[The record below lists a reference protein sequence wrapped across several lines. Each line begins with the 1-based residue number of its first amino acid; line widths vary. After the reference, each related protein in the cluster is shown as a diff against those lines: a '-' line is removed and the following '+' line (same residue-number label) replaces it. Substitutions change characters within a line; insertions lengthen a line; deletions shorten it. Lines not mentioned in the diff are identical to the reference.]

1 MLNSGGMQLATVTA
15 LSIDSVAIDVEDR
28 IRRVLELERDRW
40 TAVDGWLA
48 EPIGLLADY
57 VLAGGKR
64 LRPLF
69 CRLGYL
75 GAGGDPDAGEWL
87 DVAAGLEL
95 LHAFALL
102 HDDVMD
108 GSAVRRG
115 RQALH
120 RRLADDH
127 AEGGWRGDARR
138 FGEGVAVL
146 LGDLAFACADR
157 LVRNAGATVGAVW
170 DELRIELMMGQ
181 YLDVAAAARGGAPT
195 ERALRVA
202 RYKSGAYSVERP
214 LHLGAAQ
221 AGGTAA
227 LREAYT
233 AFGRPLGE
241 AFQLRDDLLGVFGDE
256 STTGKPV
263 GEDLREGK
271 PTVLLALAFAQAPIS
286 AAGLLARVG
295 ATDLTAGEVAR
306 LRDLFLDC
314 GAAAGVERMIDERQA
329 RAFDALQTMDVPDAV
344 RDGLHALALRSI
356 WRDH

>member
-1 MLNSGGMQLATVTA
+1 MQTVSVSA
-15 LSIDSVAIDVEDR
+15 LSLDSVAVDVETR
-28 IRRVLELERDRW
+28 IRRVLAGERDRW

-48 EPIGLLADY
+48 EPIELLADY

-87 DVAAGLEL
+87 DVAAGLEF

-108 GSAVRRG
+108 GSAMRRG
-115 RQALH
+115 RPALH
-120 RRLADDH
+120 RVLAADH
-127 AEGGWRGDARR
+127 ARCRWRGDARR

-157 LVRNAGATVGAVW
+157 LIRGAGPAVGVVW

-181 YLDVAAAARGGAPT
+181 YLDVAGAARGGAPAG
-195 ERALRVA
+195 RALLVA

-221 AGGTAA
+221 AGASA
-227 LREAYT
+227 SLREAFT
-233 AFGRPLGE
+233 AFGKPLGE
-241 AFQLRDDLLGVFGDE
+241 AFQLRDDVLGVFGDE
-256 STTGKPV
+256 GATGKPV

-271 PTVLLALAFAQAPIS
+271 PTVLLALAHAWAPAS
-286 AAGLLARVG
+286 AAELLARVG
-295 ATDLTAGEVAR
+295 SPDLSGSEVAE
-306 LRDLFLDC
+306 LRAVLVDC
-314 GAAAGVERMIDERQA
+314 GALAGVERMIDERHAQA
-329 RAFDALQTMDVPDAV
+329 LDTLETLDVSEPV
-344 RDGLHALALRSI
+344 RDGLGVLAGRCI
-356 WRDH
+356 WRDR

>member
-1 MLNSGGMQLATVTA
+1 MQLATVTTR
-15 LSIDSVAIDVEDR
+15 SIDSVAIDVEDR
-28 IRRVLELERDRW
+28 IRRVLEVERDRW

-48 EPIGLLADY
+48 EPIELLADY

-69 CRLGYL
+69 CCLGYL
-75 GAGGDPDAGEWL
+75 GAGGDPESGEWL
-87 DVAAGLEL
+87 DIAAGLEL

-115 RQALH
+115 RPALH
-120 RRLADDH
+120 RRLAADH
-127 AEGGWRGDARR
+127 AVGGWRGDARR

-157 LVRNAGATVGAVW
+157 LVRSAGATVGAVW

-181 YLDVAAAARGGAPT
+181 YLDVKAAARGRAPT
-195 ERALRVA
+195 ERALIVA

-227 LREAYT
+227 LRDAYT

-241 AFQLRDDLLGVFGDE
+241 AFQLRDDVLGVFGDE
-256 STTGKPV
+256 MTTGKPV

-271 PTVLLALAFAQAPIS
+271 PTVLLALALAQSPSS

-295 ATDLTAGEVAR
+295 ADDLTVEEVVR
-306 LRDLFLDC
+306 LRELFVDC
-314 GAAAGVERMIDERQA
+314 GAAAGVERMIDERHA
-329 RAFDALQTMDVPDAV
+329 SALDALHAMDVPESV
-344 RDGLHALALRSI
+344 RDCLRVLAARCT
-356 WRDH
+356 WRDD

>member
-1 MLNSGGMQLATVTA
+1 MQVAVLPAPR
-15 LSIDSVAIDVEDR
+15 LESVAGDVEAH
-28 IRRVLELERDRW
+28 IRRILDDERARWSVVDDRL
-40 TAVDGWLA
+40 T
-48 EPIGLLADY
+48 EPIDLLADY

-69 CRLGYL
+69 CRYGFL
-75 GAGGDPDAGEWL
+75 GAGGDAARRDWL

-108 GSAVRRG
+108 GSDRRRG
-115 RQALH
+115 RPALH
-120 RRLADDH
+120 CRLAADH
-127 AEGGWRGDARR
+127 ARGGWRGEPRR

-157 LVRNAGATVGAVW
+157 LVRGAGAAVGAVW
-170 DELRIELMMGQ
+170 DDLRIELMMGQ
-181 YLDVAAAARGGAPT
+181 YLDVAGASRGSLPT
-195 ERALRVA
+195 AQALLVA

-214 LHLGAAQ
+214 LHLGAVL
-221 AGGTAA
+221 AGAPPS
-227 LREAYT
+227 LIESYR

-271 PTVLLALAFAQAPIS
+271 QTVLLALARGRAGGP
-286 AAGLLARVG
+286 AARLLARVG
-295 ATDLTAGEVAR
+295 APDLDGDDIDR
-306 LRDLFLDC
+306 LRRLLVDC
-314 GAAAGVERMIDERQA
+314 GAVAGVERMIEERHTVA
-329 RAFDALQTMDVPDAV
+329 LDALLAMDVPAAV
-344 RDGLHALALRSI
+344 RAALTDLAQRSI
-356 WRDH
+356 WRAV